1 MTKPDFNA
9 GDRVSWKYG
18 AGKGTGH
25 IIEKLT
31 KATKLYGKNFKAT
44 AEEPKY
50 KIKSDKGKELIR
62 NPETLEM
69 LLDAAGE
76 TEGAEKE
83 EVGGDKDE
91 EIEDAEGDEKED
103 DTEVDKEQEVG
114 GQPLQQMPESETKC
128 DMNEGK
134 SIPYLENADEDASLS
149 KSEVRYEPDRK
160 LHDAANS
167 GDENDVKMEEA
178 KGEENGTDKT
188 HSVHSSPCEEVPQP
202 GLDSVK

>member
-1 MTKPDFNA
+1 MTKPEFNA

-18 AGKGTGH
+18 TGKGTGQ
-25 IIEKLT
+25 IVEKLT

-44 AEEPKY
+44 SEEPKY

-69 LLDAAGE
+69 LIDAAGE

-103 DTEVDKEQEVG
+103 DTEVDKEHEVG
-114 GQPLQQMPESETKC
+114 GEPLQQMPGSKMKS
-128 DMNEGK
+128 DMISGK
-134 SIPYLENADEDASLS
+134 SIPYLENGEEDVSLT
-149 KSEVRYEPDRK
+149 KSEVRYEPGQK

-178 KGEENGTDKT
+178 KGEENGSDKK
-188 HSVHSSPCEEVPQP
+188 HGVHGLPHEEVPQP
-202 GLDSVK
+202 DLDSVK